1 MVNPAVPFLLNAPR
15 TKTADT
21 PSKYRR
27 FGGLS
32 LREDANLLLLT
43 RFYAG
48 VEIDKTCLKS
58 FSSIKRRRWTT
69 LVVSKW

>member
-1 MVNPAVPFLLNAPR
+1 MVNPAVPFLLNSPR
-15 TKTADT
+15 IDTGDT
-21 PSKYRR
+21 PSKYWR

-48 VEIDKTCLKS
+48 VEIDKP
-58 FSSIKRRRWTT
+58 
-69 LVVSKW
+69 